1 MKFERKNIDLQIEKL
16 KLQDSPD
23 SIRLQ
28 ELKSRS
34 DIVDEATLIFASYSD
49 RYEQVL
55 HKNIFLFGGILNMI
69 ATLFIIGT
77 YGRSILLWGDTALSY
92 CTW

>member
-34 DIVDEATLIFASYSD
+34 DIVDEAMLIFASYSD
-49 RYEQVL
+49 RYEP
-55 HKNIFLFGGILNMI
+55 KPSS
-69 ATLFIIGT
+69 T
-77 YGRSILLWGDTALSY
+77 
-92 CTW
+92 